1 MTIENNICTKSA
13 LGKQGH
19 QHKKYSHFTTSL
31 GSSSVFVLG
40 NPLRDQRLETFF
52 ENERKRERERES
64 YLKYMGLDFSSN
76 IEQTFGNPYYGS
88 EQELLKPMR
97 KLFWPTK
104 TAHEIVKY
112 VLATPRQLY

>member
-52 ENERKRERERES
+52 ENERKRERERE
-64 YLKYMGLDFSSN
+64 LPK
-76 IEQTFGNPYYGS
+76 IYGFR
-88 EQELLKPMR
+88 L
-97 KLFWPTK
+97 
-104 TAHEIVKY
+104 
-112 VLATPRQLY
+112 